1 MNPINK
7 NDFFPIGS
15 IIKPHGL
22 KGDIILEVAEGYEE
36 VLEESEYLMV
46 EVEGGLVPFFIS
58 AGGIRFRSSTTLSL
72 AFDGLESAE
81 KAKSYCGCQVYLHK
95 DIAYEPDDSDDFD
108 ALIGYKVFDSEKGLL
123 GEVSHVDNF
132 SGNVVLTVLYK
143 GNELLL
149 PFSEELMTD
158 FDESNKTLHLNC
170 PDGLIDLY
178 LE

>member
-1 MNPINK
+1 MDPINK
-7 NDFFPIGS
+7 NDFFSIGS

-22 KGDIILEVAEGYEE
+22 KGDLILEIAEGYEE

-58 AGGIRFRSSTTLSL
+58 AGGVRFRSATTLSL

-95 DIAYEPDDSDDFD
+95 DIAFEPDDTADFD
-108 ALIGYKVFDSEKGLL
+108 ALKGYKVFDSEKGLL
-123 GEVSHVDNF
+123 GEVIHVDNF

-143 GNELLL
+143 EKELLL
-149 PFSEELMTD
+149 PFSEELIID
-158 FDESNKTLHLNC
+158 FDERNKTLHLNC
-170 PDGLIDLY
+170 PDGLIEIY